1 MKVAV
6 NNFVRR
12 QTQDS
17 GKTYSNS
24 LSFDFFAKHAEQK
37 MNRNDFINGYRD
49 GVRIINLDQDYV
61 KKVFCPY
68 VKITSDI
75 KLKAKQVIRKIGE
88 EPYIQVRALNGT
100 PLIAGSV
107 QLILYRHDVLA
118 ENNENTTNAEWELIS
133 INAIPEGVDKMP
145 IGPITMMRNQLNLD
159 GGTQASYTSEE
170 WADSVQFWQKYAAIE
185 PSNI

>member
-37 MNRNDFINGYRD
+37 MKRNDFINGYRD
-49 GVRIINLDQDYV
+49 GVRIVNLDQEYV
-61 KKVFCPY
+61 EKVFCPY

-75 KLKAKQVIRKIGE
+75 TLIAKQVIRRVGE
-88 EPYIQVRALNGT
+88 DPYIQVRALNGT
-100 PLIAGSV
+100 PLTAGYV
-107 QLILYRHDVLA
+107 QLILYQHFFVVIM
-118 ENNENTTNAEWELIS
+118 E
-133 INAIPEGVDKMP
+133 
-145 IGPITMMRNQLNLD
+145 
-159 GGTQASYTSEE
+159 
-170 WADSVQFWQKYAAIE
+170 F
-185 PSNI
+185 